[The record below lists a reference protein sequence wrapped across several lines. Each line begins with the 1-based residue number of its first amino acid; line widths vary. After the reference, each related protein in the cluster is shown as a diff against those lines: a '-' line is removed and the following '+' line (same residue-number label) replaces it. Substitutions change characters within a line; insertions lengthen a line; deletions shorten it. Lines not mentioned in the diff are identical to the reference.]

1 MKLIFKTVG
10 LAFLAFAFT
19 SCEKETRSWSA
30 KKEFN
35 AGQCSGII
43 HTDIERGFIR
53 AETVSY
59 NDYISYNGEQGS
71 KDNGVWRQE
80 GKDYIVNEGDV
91 IYFRFNV

>member
-1 MKLIFKTVG
+1 MYK
-10 LAFLAFAFT
+10 
-19 SCEKETRSWSA
+19 RQ
-30 KKEFN
+30 
-35 AGQCSGII
+35 GQCSGII

-59 NDYISYNGEQGS
+59 NDYISHNGEQGS